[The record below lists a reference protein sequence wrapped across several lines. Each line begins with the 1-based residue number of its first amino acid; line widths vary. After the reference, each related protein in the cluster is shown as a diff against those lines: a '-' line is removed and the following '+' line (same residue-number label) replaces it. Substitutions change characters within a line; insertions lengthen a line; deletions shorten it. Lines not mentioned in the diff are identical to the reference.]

1 MMKTSRTDRSRLGNW
16 AWTVDHVVLFG
27 VSALI
32 VAGFVLSLAASPSV
46 AARLSYDQ
54 YHFFERQLL
63 FIVPSVLTMIGLS
76 MMSASQVRT
85 AGFALFGVAFVL
97 VIATLF
103 FGIEV
108 KGAKRWLHF
117 GSFSLQ
123 PSEFLKPAFVIVS
136 ATLFAWRPK
145 GRPALPVLLNVG
157 LFVGSAALLVMQ
169 PDFGQTF
176 LITAVWGTMFFMS
189 GVPLGW
195 VGLLSAAG
203 LTAAFTAY
211 QFVPHVASRIDRF
224 LDPSSGDNYQID
236 RALEAFRDG
245 GIIGLGPGEG
255 SVKRILPDAHT
266 DFIFAVAAEE
276 LGLLGCLFIVFVFA
290 LIVMRGLTRAYAAED
305 SFVQMAATG
314 LIVMFG
320 LQAFINMAVNVN
332 LLPAKGMTLPFVSYG
347 GSSMIAIAITM
358 GMILALTRKRAR
370 LQKQRRAQPVV
381 LSRRAPA

>member
-63 FIVPSVLTMIGLS
+63 FIVPSVLAIIGLS
-76 MMSASQVRT
+76 MMTASQVRT
-85 AGFALFGVAFVL
+85 AGIVLFGVAFVL

-145 GRPALPVLLNVG
+145 GRPVLPVLLNVG
-157 LFVGSAALLVMQ
+157 LFVASAALLVMQ

-255 SVKRILPDAHT
+255 SVKRVLPDAHT

-370 LQKQRRAQPVV
+370 LQKQQRARPVV
-381 LSRRAPA
+381 LSRSAPA